1 MPIYRHTGWG
11 RVENQNLSGSHELT
25 QFNTAS
31 RSDLLIR
38 VTFVLL
44 PRFNMMTLTG
54 LVEPLRISNYLS
66 PTPQFHWCFVS
77 PDPGA
82 ATASNGMIQVCE
94 PLSDA
99 AQESEII
106 FVLGSWG
113 SEHYVNQSLI
123 NWLRHGRR
131 RGAALCAVE
140 LGCYILARAGLL
152 KDRRATT
159 HWSWAAGFQEQFPD
173 VELEE
178 QLYTIDGKIMTCAGG
193 TAGLDF
199 MLRFVAEHRGQRLA
213 AEVADQMLHHPVRPA
228 DGPQRQAF
236 GRSSDSLTTE
246 VRTAIR
252 LIESHVSEPLPV
264 PEIAAR
270 VGVSQRQLERYF
282 KASMGC
288 TVVQFGQLLRLQHAR
303 VLLIATQLGIHEIA
317 VASGFN
323 TLSHFAHAFKKC
335 FGRRPSEYREAWP
348 EQDAAP
354 SWPGTLFNFVDA
366 LREKNDMQSA
376 SP

>member
-1 MPIYRHTGWG
+1 MTSISNPHHENAPIR
-11 RVENQNLSGSHELT
+11 
-25 QFNTAS
+25 AA
-31 RSDLLIR
+31 
-38 VTFVLL
+38 FVLL

-54 LVEPLRISNYLS
+54 LIEPMRIANYLS
-66 PTPQFHWCFVS
+66 PAPQFQWQFVS
-77 PDPGA
+77 PEPGKV
-82 ATASNGMIQVCE
+82 TASNGMSHDCDPFYDDPAE
-94 PLSDA
+94 A
-99 AQESEII
+99 GII

-113 SEHYVNQSLI
+113 SEHYVDQALI
-123 NWLRHGRR
+123 NWVRRMNR
-131 RGAALCAVE
+131 RGVPLCAVE

-152 KDRRATT
+152 DGRQATT
-159 HWSWAAGFQEQFPD
+159 HWSWAPGFQEQFPD
-173 VELEE
+173 ILLDE
-178 QLYTIDGKIMTCAGG
+178 QLYTVDRDIMTCAGG

-236 GRSSDSLTTE
+236 GRSSDSLSAE

-252 LIESHVSEPLPV
+252 LIEGHIAEPLPV

-348 EQDAAP
+348 QQDAAP

-366 LREKNDMQSA
+366 LRERTEVTKA
-376 SP
+376 TH

>member
-1 MPIYRHTGWG
+1 MLL
-11 RVENQNLSGSHELT
+11 VENSYLLSELSPVMSSITKGSD
-25 QFNTAS
+25 A
-31 RSDLLIR
+31 LIR
-38 VTFVLL
+38 LGFVLL

-54 LVEPLRISNYLS
+54 LVEPMRIANYLS
-66 PTPQFHWCFVS
+66 PAPQFSWRFIS
-77 PDPGA
+77 PEPGQVA
-82 ATASNGMIQVCE
+82 ASNGMQQDCE
-94 PLSDA
+94 PLFDDPHGA
-99 AQESEII
+99 GII

-113 SEHYVNQSLI
+113 SEHYENAALI
-123 NWLRHGRR
+123 NWIRRMHR
-131 RGAALCAVE
+131 RGVALCAVE

-152 KDRRATT
+152 NGRRATT

-173 VELEE
+173 VSLEE
-178 QLYTIDGKIMTCAGG
+178 QLYTIDGNIMTCAGG

-213 AEVADQMLHHPVRPA
+213 AEVADQMLHHPVRPS

-236 GRSSDSLTTE
+236 GRSSDALSAE
-246 VRTAIR
+246 IRTAIR
-252 LIESHVSEPLPV
+252 LIESHIAEPLPV
-264 PEIAAR
+264 PELAAR
-270 VGVSQRQLERYF
+270 IGISQRQLERYF
-282 KASMGC
+282 KRSMGC

-335 FGRRPSEYREAWP
+335 FGKRPSEYREAWP
-348 EQDAAP
+348 QQDAAP

-366 LREKNDMQSA
+366 LRSKTEPST
-376 SP
+376 SPS